1 MVVAGRRR
9 SIAFSIAL
17 GVGLI
22 SVILLL
28 YIGWVLL
35 NWKNG
40 ILLFLGIVLVATI
53 ISGVVLNTTFLVRE
67 VRRSEQKDAFIN
79 AVTHELKTPVASIK
93 LSFETVTA
101 RCVEDGK
108 RQEFYRVM
116 LADSDRLLASI
127 EQVLRTG
134 RIGSTSHHK
143 LNISRIDLNGVVE
156 ECVSRALALHQISA
170 DSLEYHPGPPTTILG
185 DPDEV
190 RAAISNLIDNAV
202 KYSNN
207 PVKVTVETSLLDGNV
222 LVRVKD
228 RGAGIPRIELKQ
240 IFKRFYR
247 VRGQLATR
255 VKGTG

>member
-1 MVVAGRRR
+1 
-9 SIAFSIAL
+9 
-17 GVGLI
+17 
-22 SVILLL
+22 
-28 YIGWVLL
+28 
-35 NWKNG
+35 
-40 ILLFLGIVLVATI
+40 
-53 ISGVVLNTTFLVRE
+53 
-67 VRRSEQKDAFIN
+67 
-79 AVTHELKTPVASIK
+79 
-93 LSFETVTA
+93 
-101 RCVEDGK
+101 
-108 RQEFYRVM
+108 M

-207 PVKVTVETSLLDGNV
+207 PVNVTVETSRMDGKYV

-228 RGAGIPRIELKQ
+228 RGPGLPKIELKQ
-240 IFKRFYR
+240 IVKRFYR
-247 VRGQLATR
+247 VPCQLATR
-255 VKGTG
+255 VEGIVMCL